1 MNKKLAK
8 GTLLIA
14 SNIQKEVDEIL
25 LKKEACYF
33 CKKEF
38 TEDDRGSFHVIING
52 KLVRAHKECYKRWK
66 AEGRT
71 NIRVIVK

>member
-8 GTLLIA
+8 GALSIA

-25 LKKEACYF
+25 LKKETCYF
-33 CKKEF
+33 CKEEF